1 MFERGST
8 NRSRSVRG
16 EPDQQDTSTS
26 VLLNTAFFS
35 IIFELIKGE
44 TQYVRDLEN
53 IDVVSV
59 TR

>member
-1 MFERGST
+1 MLERVLV

-16 EPDQQDTSTS
+16 ESDQQDTSTG
-26 VLLNTAFFS
+26 VLNTAFFS

-44 TQYVRDLEN
+44 MQYVRDLEN
-53 IDVVSV
+53 IDIVSD